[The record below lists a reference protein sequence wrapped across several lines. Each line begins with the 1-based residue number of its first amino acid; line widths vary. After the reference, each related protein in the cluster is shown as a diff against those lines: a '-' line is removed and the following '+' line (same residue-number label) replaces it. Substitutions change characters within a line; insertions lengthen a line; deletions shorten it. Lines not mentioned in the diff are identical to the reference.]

1 MVCNKVIKIALIC
14 DQIDKDGKDVNYN
27 DIYKL
32 LWDLQK
38 QTREAKNK
46 VIRLCWEWSGYSSEY
61 FKTHEEYPKDKEIF
75 GISLR
80 GYLYDRIKGDYNL
93 YSGNLSQSAEIAY
106 KEYKNSLKDVLRED
120 KSIINYRENQ
130 PLDIKNKAIQLLYE
144 NDNFFVRVAL
154 INKDKQ
160 KELNFKDCS
169 VRFKLLVKD
178 DSTRTILERCFD
190 EVYTITASK
199 IMYNKKKKQ
208 WYINLGYKFTK
219 EIDKT
224 LDKDRI
230 LGVDL
235 GVINPLVASVYGSYD
250 RLIIGGGEIDK
261 FRKRVEANKVQMLK
275 QGKYCGDGRI
285 GHGVNTRNKPAYNIE
300 DKISRFR
307 DTVNHKY
314 SKAVVDYAVK
324 NNCGTIQMEDLKGI
338 TQNKNERYLKNWTY
352 FDLQTKIEYKAKAL
366 GIEVKYKNPKYT
378 SQRCSKCGHIAE
390 ENRPEQKTFKCVK
403 CGFKV
408 NADYNAS
415 QNLAIKDIDKII
427 EQYYNKG

>member
-1 MVCNKVIKIALIC
+1 MVCNKVVKIALIC

-46 VIRLCWEWSGYSSEY
+46 VIRLCWEWSGYSSKY

-106 KEYKNSLKDVLRED
+106 KEYKNSLKDVLRGD

>member
-1 MVCNKVIKIALIC
+1 M
-14 DQIDKDGKDVNYN
+14 
-27 DIYKL
+27 
-32 LWDLQK
+32 
-38 QTREAKNK
+38 
-46 VIRLCWEWSGYSSEY
+46 
-61 FKTHEEYPKDKEIF
+61 
-75 GISLR
+75 
-80 GYLYDRIKGDYNL
+80 
-93 YSGNLSQSAEIAY
+93 
-106 KEYKNSLKDVLRED
+106 
-120 KSIINYRENQ
+120 
-130 PLDIKNKAIQLLYE
+130 
-144 NDNFFVRVAL
+144 AL

-178 DSTRTILERCFD
+178 DCTRTILERCFD

>member
-1 MVCNKVIKIALIC
+1 MVCNKVVKIALIC

-61 FKTHEEYPKDKEIF
+61 FKTYEEYPKDKEIF

-93 YSGNLSQSAEIAY
+93 YSGNLSQSAEITY
-106 KEYKNSLKDVLRED
+106 KEYKNSLKDVLRGD

-219 EIDKT
+219 EIGKT

>member
-1 MVCNKVIKIALIC
+1 MVCNKVVKIALIC

-61 FKTHEEYPKDKEIF
+61 FKTYEEYPKDKEIF

-106 KEYKNSLKDVLRED
+106 KEYKNSLKDVLRGD

-219 EIDKT
+219 EIGKT

>member
-1 MVCNKVIKIALIC
+1 M
-14 DQIDKDGKDVNYN
+14 
-27 DIYKL
+27 
-32 LWDLQK
+32 
-38 QTREAKNK
+38 
-46 VIRLCWEWSGYSSEY
+46 
-61 FKTHEEYPKDKEIF
+61 
-75 GISLR
+75 R

-106 KEYKNSLKDVLRED
+106 KEYKNSLKDVLRGD

>member
-1 MVCNKVIKIALIC
+1 MVCNKVVKIALIC

-61 FKTHEEYPKDKEIF
+61 FKTHEEYPKDKEIL

-80 GYLYDRIKGDYNL
+80 SYLYNRIKGDYNL
-93 YSGNLSQSAEIAY
+93 YSGNLSQSAKIAY
-106 KEYKNSLKDVLRED
+106 IEYKNSLTDVLRGD

-154 INKDKQ
+154 INKDKR

-366 GIEVKYKNPKYT
+366 GIEV
-378 SQRCSKCGHIAE
+378 
-390 ENRPEQKTFKCVK
+390 
-403 CGFKV
+403 
-408 NADYNAS
+408 
-415 QNLAIKDIDKII
+415 
-427 EQYYNKG
+427 

>member
-1 MVCNKVIKIALIC
+1 MVHKSWL
-14 DQIDKDGKDVNYN
+14 QI
-27 DIYKL
+27 
-32 LWDLQK
+32 
-38 QTREAKNK
+38 
-46 VIRLCWEWSGYSSEY
+46 
-61 FKTHEEYPKDKEIF
+61 
-75 GISLR
+75 
-80 GYLYDRIKGDYNL
+80 
-93 YSGNLSQSAEIAY
+93 
-106 KEYKNSLKDVLRED
+106 
-120 KSIINYRENQ
+120 
-130 PLDIKNKAIQLLYE
+130 
-144 NDNFFVRVAL
+144 
-154 INKDKQ
+154 
-160 KELNFKDCS
+160 
-169 VRFKLLVKD
+169 
-178 DSTRTILERCFD
+178 
-190 EVYTITASK
+190 
-199 IMYNKKKKQ
+199 
-208 WYINLGYKFTK
+208 TK